1 MPMHCPALERVRTLP
16 YTRLRGFT
24 LIELMITVVIVA
36 ILAAVALPAFM
47 DQIRKGRRSD
57 AVQTLAQ
64 VQQAQERYRANNTSY
79 GTHFIVVS
87 GQLAGVGVVGDANAA
102 ASFTTSSGYYTVT
115 LPASGSGGYT
125 ATATAVSSQASDSKC
140 TSLSV
145 VVAGGNAT
153 YGATGSSTA
162 NQCWNR

>member
-1 MPMHCPALERVRTLP
+1 MFMHRTDP
-16 YTRLRGFT
+16 GAARPFFVPQRGFT
-24 LIELMITVVIVA
+24 LIEVMIVVVIVA

-47 DQIRKGRRSD
+47 DQIRKSRRSD
-57 AVQTLAQ
+57 AIDTLAQ

-79 GTHFIVVS
+79 GTHFVLDASGRMTGVS
-87 GQLAGVGVVGDANAA
+87 TSNTDST
-102 ASFTTSSGYYTVT
+102 SFTTSSGYYTVT

-125 ATATAVSSQASDSKC
+125 ATATAASSQASDSKC
-140 TSLSV
+140 TSLRV

-153 YGATGSSTA
+153 YESTGSATA

>member
-1 MPMHCPALERVRTLP
+1 MLMHCPAPERVRALP

-24 LIELMITVVIVA
+24 LIEVMITVVIVA
-36 ILAAVALPAFM
+36 ILATVALPAFL
-47 DQIRKGRRSD
+47 DQIRKGRRAD
-57 AVQTLAQ
+57 AVDTLAQ

-87 GQLAGVGVVGDANAA
+87 GRMTGVGVSTDTNAA

-115 LPASGSGGYT
+115 LPAASSGGYT
-125 ATATAVSSQASDSKC
+125 ATATAASSQANDSKC
-140 TSLSV
+140 TSLSM

-153 YGATGSSTA
+153 YNATGSSTA